1 MSSGVDLVAR
11 RRRVDGE
18 AASCSE
24 EAAQA
29 EEGWPHFFCT
39 WCCLVLPHFLPND
52 KPSGAAQAAH
62 CVRNIS
68 CMVKS
73 PVGSPTMQNAC
84 ESLELLKASA
94 LLPLARLADPR
105 RFWQRSWP

>member
-24 EAAQA
+24 EAAEQEDA
-29 EEGWPHFFCT
+29 WPHYGQPRSGILGVLFGT

-62 CVRNIS
+62 CVRNIL

-73 PVGSPTMQNAC
+73 PGGSPTMQNAC
-84 ESLELLKASA
+84 ESLELELLKG
-94 LLPLARLADPR
+94 
-105 RFWQRSWP
+105 